1 LGLRGRELKSKDGLL
16 VHSTKRLN
24 TIPWITE
31 RLFLINFN
39 NTNLVLKRL
48 SLARK
53 SPRFLQKSFVK
64 TNERMNVDSEQKIR
78 FLVKRVSLFS
88 EHRLQEVA

>member
-1 LGLRGRELKSKDGLL
+1 MVYWFTQLKDLIQYLGLLRDY
-16 VHSTKRLN
+16 
-24 TIPWITE
+24 
-31 RLFLINFN
+31 FLINFN
-39 NTNLVLKRL
+39 NTNLVLKCLR
-48 SLARK
+48 LARK

-64 TNERMNVDSEQKIR
+64 TNERVNVDSEQKIR